1 MTEHVFITGI
11 SGCVGHYLFEALA
24 DDPRY
29 HLHLLVRDVS
39 RLRFNHQ
46 DRPNVSIVTGDLL
59 DIERHAELLGRMDH
73 IIHVAAAWGE
83 AVSYEVNHRLPFR
96 MFELADPER
105 IKRLVY
111 FATASVLDED
121 NRLLAPAERHGTDY
135 IRSKYQACS
144 QLDAHPLAD
153 KIVAVF
159 PTLIFGGGNGRPV
172 SHLSSGLSDVGRW
185 LSLARFLTLEG
196 TLHFIHAR
204 DIARIVKHVLEHE
217 VDERWLVLGNPE
229 LSVDG
234 MIAQLCEAFGCRRPP
249 FPRLDLTP
257 LLGLIERLVGPRFND
272 WDRYSLTHR
281 HFRYRT
287 VNARTFGL
295 PGDLETLGA
304 VVREQLA
311 ATR

>member
-1 MTEHVFITGI
+1 M
-11 SGCVGHYLFEALA
+11 
-24 DDPRY
+24 
-29 HLHLLVRDVS
+29 
-39 RLRFNHQ
+39 
-46 DRPNVSIVTGDLL
+46 

-83 AVSYEVNHRLPFR
+83 AVSYEVNHRIPFR
-96 MFELADPER
+96 MFELADPAR

-121 NRLLAPAERHGTDY
+121 NQLLKAAGDHGTDY
-135 IRSKYQACS
+135 IRSKYQACE
-144 QLDAHPLAD
+144 QLSAHPLAD
-153 KIVAVF
+153 KIVAIF
-159 PTLIFGGGNGRPV
+159 PTLIFGGGKKYPV
-172 SHLSSGLSDVGRW
+172 SHLSSGLADVDRW
-185 LSLARFLTLEG
+185 LSLVRFLSLEG

-217 VDERWLVLGNPE
+217 VDDRWLVLGNPE
-229 LSVDG
+229 LSVDQ
-234 MIAQLCEAFGCRRPP
+234 MIDQMCEAFGRRRPRI
-249 FPRLDLTP
+249 PRLDLTP
-257 LLGLIERLVGPRFND
+257 FLGLIDRLMGPRFNT

-287 VNARTFGL
+287 VNAETFGL
-295 PGDLETLGA
+295 PGDLSTLGA

>member
-11 SGCVGHYLFEALA
+11 SGCVGHYLFDALA

-39 RLRFNHQ
+39 RLRFNYQ
-46 DRPNVSIVTGDLL
+46 DRPNVSIVAGDLL

-83 AVSYEVNHRLPFR
+83 AVSYEVNHRVPFR
-96 MFELADPER
+96 MFELADPAR

-111 FATASVLDED
+111 FATASVLDEN
-121 NRLLAPAERHGTDY
+121 NRLLAPAEQHGTDY
-135 IRSKYQACS
+135 IRSKYQACKH
-144 QLDAHPLAD
+144 LDAHPLSD

-159 PTLIFGGGNGRPV
+159 PTLIFGGSPRHPL

-185 LSLARFLTLEG
+185 LSLARFVTLEG

-204 DIARIVKHVLEHE
+204 DIARIVKHVLEHD
-217 VDERWLVLGNPE
+217 VAERWLVLGNPE
-229 LSVDG
+229 LSVEG
-234 MIAQLCEAFGCRRPP
+234 MIDQMCEAFGRRRPRL
-249 FPRLDLTP
+249 PRIDLTP
-257 LLGLIERLVGPRFND
+257 LLGLIDRLMGSRFND
-272 WDRYSLTHR
+272 WDRYSLAHR

-287 VNARTFGL
+287 VNAETFGL
-295 PGDLETLGA
+295 PADLSTLSA
-304 VVREQLA
+304 VVREQLSVA
-311 ATR
+311 R